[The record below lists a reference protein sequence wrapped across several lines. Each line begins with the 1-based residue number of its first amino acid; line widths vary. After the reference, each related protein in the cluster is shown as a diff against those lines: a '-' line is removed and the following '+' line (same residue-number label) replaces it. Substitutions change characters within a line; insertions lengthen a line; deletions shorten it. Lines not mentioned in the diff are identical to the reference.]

1 MRVKQLVTR
10 TLNLTRVFWVHAVE
24 LLEVVSGPALLP
36 GRHDAVVRVP
46 AEHQQAWD
54 PVRSKLYMT
63 KKWMATLP
71 RETNGVKR
79 LQKSAS
85 LARWLSGCRRT

>member
-1 MRVKQLVTR
+1 MTKKWMAAL
-10 TLNLTRVFWVHAVE
+10 
-24 LLEVVSGPALLP
+24 ALLP

-63 KKWMATLP
+63 KRWTVTLP
-71 RETNGVKR
+71 GQGIGEKR

-85 LARWLSGCRRT
+85 LARWRSGCRRA